1 MSVGKAEMG
10 RKEPVLVKIVFMGDS
25 ITSGEYIERDKIWT
39 TIVTEKLQEE
49 YLKTPV
55 NIYALNKGVGDDTTR
70 MALERFPEDV
80 QSIRPDIVTIQF
92 GMNDCNCWL
101 SDEGLPRVSVDAFR
115 ANMTEMVDRS
125 RRFGAK
131 KIIIIGNHKTLRDKT
146 MLNGVRYEDANKRYS
161 KVIEAVATAT
171 GAWFCDIRSKFGAM
185 QDKKLESMLLP
196 YPDQIHLSEVGHIEY
211 ASHVLDTIRKI
222 MPYKLEYLRELEYRE
237 SPTQNIIIEAE

>member
-1 MSVGKAEMG
+1 MSVGKAEME

-39 TIVTEKLQEE
+39 TIVTENLQEE
-49 YLKTPV
+49 YLNTPV
-55 NIYALNKGVGDDTTR
+55 NIYALNKGVGGDTTR

-115 ANMTEMVDRS
+115 ANLQEMLDRVWN
-125 RRFGAK
+125 FCGTP
-131 KIIIIGNHKTLRDKT
+131 ILLNNHKTLRNKL
-146 MLNGVRYEDANKRYS
+146 MMNSVRYEDANRRYS
-161 KVIEAVATAT
+161 EVIEEVATAT
-171 GAWFCDIRSKFGAM
+171 GAWFCGIRSQFGAM

-196 YPDQIHLSEVGHIEY
+196 YPDQIHLSEAGHIEY
-211 ASHVLDTIRKI
+211 ASHVLDTIGKI
-222 MPYKLEYLRELEYRE
+222 MPYKLEYLRKLEYRE